1 MESINSVFISNLKSK
16 NYLNNQLKNCVKIN
30 KIIRLK
36 SKDYPGKTIPSK
48 HKNYT
53 EVSGNNSALSDLL
66 QT

>member
-48 HKNYT
+48 HKIYT
-53 EVSGNNSALSDLL
+53 EVARYNSAFSNLM

>member
-30 KIIRLK
+30 KIIHLK

-53 EVSGNNSALSDLL
+53 EVAGYNSAFSNLM